1 MSPCRV
7 PCHLGRMGL
16 VVVGAGGDVVE
27 AEAAD
32 AGAELVAEEAV
43 LNLGGM
49 SQTWG
54 WTGGRKNC
62 GDKFDLAW
70 AESTG
75 RRRQH
80 DTLRSAP
87 LAHGGPVG

>member
-16 VVVGAGGDVVE
+16 VAVGAGGDVFV
-27 AEAAD
+27 AGVAGV
-32 AGAELVAEEAV
+32 GAEVVAEEPE
-43 LNLGGM
+43 LSLGGM
-49 SQTWG
+49 SRTWG
-54 WTGGRKNC
+54 WPGGQKNC
-62 GDKFDLAW
+62 REKFDRAS

-80 DTLRSAP
+80 GTLRSAR
-87 LAHGGPVG
+87 LERGDPVG